1 MKSFHTSSTFFVMAE
16 QESIASLASMEND
29 SVNMDDAEVVS
40 VSVSSSVAIN
50 SPSTDTTQEAS
61 ATAVTTSEAANGEA
75 KDKKEDGDAKDDESG
90 EDGKK
95 KKFKPRVLKEKTYG
109 IYTIQQLEAAN
120 FLVEWYKG
128 FRASAPHMI
137 RLTKTYYSLSP
148 SYTVVLVGVNLLK
161 AILPSCNLWV
171 RKEFLDQV
179 QFAAEGKSVRR
190 GKMVLLV
197 GLRLLDLLVRQGLE
211 MVTYGYPFWEVA
223 LIAIGIEWIV

>member
-1 MKSFHTSSTFFVMAE
+1 MAE
-16 QESIASLASMEND
+16 QESTASTTSMEND
-29 SVNMDDAEVVS
+29 PVNTDDAEVVS
-40 VSVSSSVAIN
+40 VSVSSSVALN
-50 SPSTDTTQEAS
+50 SPTADTTQDAS
-61 ATAVTTSEAANGEA
+61 ATAVTPNEAANGETKEEK
-75 KDKKEDGDAKDDESG
+75 KDGEAKDDETG

-95 KKFKPRVLKEKTYG
+95 KKFKPRVLREKTYG

-148 SYTVVLVGVNLLK
+148 TYTVLLVGANLLK

-190 GKMVLLV
+190 RKMIVLV
-197 GLRLLDLLVRQGLE
+197 ALRLLDLLVRQGLE
-211 MVTYGYPFWEVA
+211 MVTYGYPFRGVA
-223 LIAIGIEWIV
+223 LTAIGTKWIV

>member
-1 MKSFHTSSTFFVMAE
+1 MKSFHTRSTFFVMAE
-16 QESIASLASMEND
+16 QESTASLASMEND

-40 VSVSSSVAIN
+40 VSSVAIN
-50 SPSTDTTQEAS
+50 SPSTDTTQDAS
-61 ATAVTTSEAANGEA
+61 ATAVTTNEAANGEA
-75 KDKKEDGDAKDDESG
+75 KDKKEDGEAKDDESG
-90 EDGKK
+90 KDGKK

-109 IYTIQQLEAAN
+109 IYTVQKLEAAN

-128 FRASAPHMI
+128 FRASAPHMV

-148 SYTVVLVGVNLLK
+148 TYTALLVGANLLK

-179 QFAAEGKSVRR
+179 QFAAEGKSVHRR
-190 GKMVLLV
+190 KMILLV

-211 MVTYGYPFWEVA
+211 MVTYEYPFWGVA

>member
-1 MKSFHTSSTFFVMAE
+1 MAE
-16 QESIASLASMEND
+16 QESTASTTSMEND
-29 SVNMDDAEVVS
+29 SVNTDDAEVVS
-40 VSVSSSVAIN
+40 VSVSSSVALN
-50 SPSTDTTQEAS
+50 SPTADTTQDAS
-61 ATAVTTSEAANGEA
+61 ATAVTPNEAANGETKEEK
-75 KDKKEDGDAKDDESG
+75 KDGEAKDDETG

-95 KKFKPRVLKEKTYG
+95 KKFKPRVLREKTYG

-148 SYTVVLVGVNLLK
+148 TYTVLLVGANLLK

-190 GKMVLLV
+190 RKMIVLV
-197 GLRLLDLLVRQGLE
+197 ALRLLDLLVRQGLE
-211 MVTYGYPFWEVA
+211 MVTYGYPFRGVA
-223 LIAIGIEWIV
+223 LTAIGTKWIV